1 MHVYISTVESGGSL
15 HSLPTIPS
23 VGSKTGGKRKEPNWS
38 VKKKMAETMARKPQT
53 GVDSRRPTFNHYVL
67 FIVNVLANEY
77 NASCSHFGR
86 NC

>member
-1 MHVYISTVESGGSL
+1 MHAYISTVESGGSL

-23 VGSKTGGKRKEPNWS
+23 VGSKRKEPTWS
-38 VKKKMAETMARKPQT
+38 VKAKIAETMARKPRT

-67 FIVNVLANEY
+67 FIVNDLANEY

-86 NC
+86 YC